1 MTPTE
6 YRELRRRLLRE
17 RQLGRLA
24 VEQLTDSALS
34 ASQRSEPEPAKP
46 SNLAPVEPIKVG
58 A

>member
-17 RQLGRLA
+17 RQLGLLA
-24 VEQLTDSALS
+24 VEQLADSALS
-34 ASQRSEPEPAKP
+34 TSQRSEPEPAQ
-46 SNLAPVEPIKVG
+46 SSDLAPVEPIKVG

>member
-17 RQLGRLA
+17 RQLGLLA
-24 VEQLTDSALS
+24 GEQLTDSALS
-34 ASQRSEPEPAKP
+34 ASPRCEPEPATP
-46 SNLAPVEPIKVG
+46 SNLAPGQPIKVG